1 MKEKSVWSYDIETLI
16 NCFTVAFVNVK
27 TDVAKTFVIWDT
39 MDDSDSLFDFLQDE
53 VKGLVSFNGIGF
65 DRPVMGKIPYLS
77 LMKPNEKA
85 MTLYQNAQ
93 SIIVGETY
101 VVKTIHDILEKI
113 PELDLYLM
121 YHFNNEARRTSLK
134 WIQCHMGVSNIMEM
148 PHPHDKPVT
157 EYSQLAQIL
166 EYNVNDARTT
176 AQFYNHPKTQSL
188 ISLRRWAKET
198 YGIDK
203 YNTSNAHMGE
213 MIFLKNMGEIR
224 EPDTSPRVVKIKD
237 LILPSIKFTSATF
250 NQVLEKFK
258 KVSFR
263 TGGDPPEM
271 SISTIFQGMR
281 YDFGLGGLHAVRPN
295 RMYDEHIDSIDVKSF
310 YPRIAIHYKLRPSHL
325 PESFTQVYSKLYDER
340 AAAKDPVV
348 NNGLKE
354 ALNSVFGKSNS
365 IYSPLYD
372 PSFTFSITVNGQLL
386 MAMLAER
393 IELAKAGS
401 IIMVNTDGMEVLVRQ
416 RENYQAILN
425 DWIKETGM
433 IVSTSNYVRLM
444 IRDVNNYIGINFGGK
459 VKAKGVYEVSKDWT
473 KDPSAAICAIAI
485 EKKLVDNMPIENTI
499 DFFLKNEMYK
509 SFYMFKRAKTGYFK
523 GVALNGIGEFDVQK
537 TVRYLVTNTGF
548 ILYQI
553 TDAMKSK
560 IHNDAYI
567 TMVNDLDDIQDTIE
581 IDRQWYVKETRK
593 MLIENPTSLF

>member
-1 MKEKSVWSYDIETLI
+1 
-16 NCFTVAFVNVK
+16 
-27 TDVAKTFVIWDT
+27 
-39 MDDSDSLFDFLQDE
+39 
-53 VKGLVSFNGIGF
+53 
-65 DRPVMGKIPYLS
+65 
-77 LMKPNEKA
+77 
-85 MTLYQNAQ
+85 
-93 SIIVGETY
+93 
-101 VVKTIHDILEKI
+101 
-113 PELDLYLM
+113 
-121 YHFNNEARRTSLK
+121 
-134 WIQCHMGVSNIMEM
+134 
-148 PHPHDKPVT
+148 
-157 EYSQLAQIL
+157 
-166 EYNVNDARTT
+166 
-176 AQFYNHPKTQSL
+176 
-188 ISLRRWAKET
+188 
-198 YGIDK
+198 
-203 YNTSNAHMGE
+203 
-213 MIFLKNMGEIR
+213 
-224 EPDTSPRVVKIKD
+224 
-237 LILPSIKFTSATF
+237 
-250 NQVLEKFK
+250 
-258 KVSFR
+258 
-263 TGGDPPEM
+263 
-271 SISTIFQGMR
+271 
-281 YDFGLGGLHAVRPN
+281 
-295 RMYDEHIDSIDVKSF
+295 
-310 YPRIAIHYKLRPSHL
+310 
-325 PESFTQVYSKLYDER
+325 
-340 AAAKDPVV
+340 
-348 NNGLKE
+348 
-354 ALNSVFGKSNS
+354 
-365 IYSPLYD
+365 
-372 PSFTFSITVNGQLL
+372 